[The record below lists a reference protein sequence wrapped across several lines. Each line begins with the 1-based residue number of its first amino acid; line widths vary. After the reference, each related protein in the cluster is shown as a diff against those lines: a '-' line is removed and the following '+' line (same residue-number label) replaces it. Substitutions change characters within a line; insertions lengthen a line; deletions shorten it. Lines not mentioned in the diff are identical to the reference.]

1 MRSKRKR
8 ARYPAPKMSRERRQ
22 QAREAIQQFNRM
34 RRFRPRCGARR
45 KTDGE
50 PCQQMA
56 LANGKCH
63 WHGGSTPRGDRW
75 HRPAWLDGKGPKAAI
90 KANRKLRNDERARKK
105 RAALLAEMTP
115 EEHAAHKRW
124 QATHKPGP
132 PGARAAERKRRKQNQ
147 WVRKFLA
154 EKEIERRPAKL
165 ETTGAG
171 EAKSSAAE
179 SRFDFDL
186 FE

>member
-90 KANRKLRNDERARKK
+90 KANRKLRNDERARMPGAC
-105 RAALLAEMTP
+105 RPSRLWSVDVMPTP
-115 EEHAAHKRW
+115 SVAR
-124 QATHKPGP
+124 
-132 PGARAAERKRRKQNQ
+132 ARAAWQVDPEGWGPYPGHSKN
-147 WVRKFLA
+147 A
-154 EKEIERRPAKL
+154 
-165 ETTGAG
+165 T
-171 EAKSSAAE
+171 
-179 SRFDFDL
+179 SRTRGR
-186 FE
+186 